1 MDFQPLFKKAK
12 EKGIEAIQVHVE
24 KLEEIEFD
32 VFKGE
37 LDKHKIADTARL
49 TIKGIYEGKMGKMTT
64 ESLSMQDTDEWVDA
78 IIDSAKVVESE
89 DEVFIYEGDDKYP
102 EIEGLGEAKLAQVS
116 VEDKKDLTFKLERL
130 VREKDERVSISEASY
145 GEAKR
150 TVILKNSKGLDLE
163 RTVHSGIIVA
173 QVVVREGDDTRSAFE
188 YIQSDDTGDF
198 DLEALA
204 DKAVRRGVS
213 LLGAR
218 AVASGKYD
226 ILLENRASANLLQ
239 AYVNMFN
246 AEHVQKGLSK
256 LHGAI
261 GKDVGGEN
269 ITIIDD
275 PFREK
280 STKSATFDDEGVATA
295 KKTIVDGGV
304 LKTYLYDLKTAKKD
318 DTKSTANSFGDT
330 IQPTNLYIAPGKA
343 RADTAIE
350 KLDKGLYITDL
361 QGLHSGTNFVSGDF
375 SLQASGYLVENG
387 KIVRPVALITVS
399 GNYLDMLKNVAEVF
413 DDLRFNFSYI
423 GSPTLRI
430 DGMQISGN

>member
-1 MDFQPLFKKAK
+1 MDFQPLFKKAQD
-12 EKGIEAIQVHVE
+12 KGIEAVQVHVE

-49 TIKGIYEGKMGKMTT
+49 TIKGIYDGKMGKMTT
-64 ESLSMQDTDEWVDA
+64 ESLDLRETDEWVDA

-89 DEVFIYEGDDKYP
+89 DEVFIYEGDKEYP
-102 EIEGLGEAKLAQVS
+102 EIEGLGEARLAEMS
-116 VEDKKDLTFKLERL
+116 VEDKKNLTFELEKL
-130 VREKDERVSISEASY
+130 VRAKDERVSISEAFY
-145 GEAKR
+145 AEAKK
-150 TVILKNSKGLDLE
+150 TVLLKNSKGLDLE
-163 RTVHSGIIVA
+163 RTVHSGMIVA
-173 QVVVREGDDTRSAFE
+173 EVVVREDDDSRSALE
-188 YIQSDDTGDF
+188 YIQSDDAGDF

-204 DKAVRRGVS
+204 DKAVNRGLS
-213 LLGAR
+213 LLGAK
-218 AVASGKYD
+218 AVKSGKYD

-246 AEHVQKGLSK
+246 AEYVQKGLSK
-256 LHGAI
+256 LRGAV
-261 GKDVGGEN
+261 GKDVGGKN

-295 KKTIVDGGV
+295 KKTVVEEGN

-318 DTKSTANSFGDT
+318 DTTSTANSFGDT
-330 IQPTNLYIAPGKA
+330 IRPTNLYIVPKEAKA
-343 RADTAIE
+343 E
-350 KLDKGLYITDL
+350 KALANMDKGLYITDL

-375 SLQASGYLVENG
+375 SLQATGYYVENG
-387 KIVRPVALITVS
+387 EIVQPVSLITVS
-399 GNYLDMLKNVAEVF
+399 GNYLDLLKNVTEVF

-430 DGMQISGN
+430 DNMQISGN